1 MTNIMAAMTGE
12 QSIMSADALDHRA
25 RSISI
30 NAVREMRVAHSR
42 DSGQWT
48 DADSRLQNAIYLVL
62 KRMDNIDALSTGA
75 EAYPLVSSKQ
85 SIPSAAISAVE
96 KALMQIEDAED
107 DDEPSNVSPIKAN
120 PPSRPSKSE
129 K

>member
-1 MTNIMAAMTGE
+1 MTNIMAATINE
-12 QSIMSADALDHRA
+12 HSIMSSDALDHRA
-25 RSISI
+25 RSIST
-30 NAVREMRVAHSR
+30 NAVREMRVAHGR
-42 DSGQWT
+42 DKGQWT

-62 KRMDNIDALSTGA
+62 KRMDHIEAMETGA

-96 KALMQIEDAED
+96 KALTQIGEMEDE
-107 DDEPSNVSPIKAN
+107 EVSNVSPIKAKM
-120 PPSRPSKSE
+120 PTQSPKTE